1 MVVRPN
7 PAFVAAEAG
16 RHTMH
21 RFFVSPEVVATSSV
35 TLTGDQAHQVR
46 RVLRLQPGAEV
57 ALLDGSGWV
66 YRCAVASVNTADV
79 RLDVLDRTQGQGE
92 PSVHIVLHQAVLKG
106 DHFNW
111 VLQKGVEVGVSA
123 FVPTVC
129 ARSVV
134 DDMQAIDA
142 RRGRWERIIRE
153 AAEQCGRPLLPELRP
168 AQLLSQSLE
177 AGEQSSALRLIPWE
191 GEHVTRLGQVLAAC
205 NVAAGTCIELLVG
218 PEGGF
223 TEDEI
228 ERARRHGVQPVTLG
242 SRVLRA
248 ETAGIVAAT
257 AILVHAGEL

>member
-1 MVVRPN
+1 
-7 PAFVAAEAG
+7 
-16 RHTMH
+16 MH
-21 RFFVSPEVVATSSV
+21 RFFVSPEVVAASSV

-66 YRCAVASVNTADV
+66 YRCAVASSDQAGV
-79 RLDVLDRTQGQGE
+79 RLDVLERSQGQGE
-92 PSVHIVLHQAVLKG
+92 PSVHIVLHQAALKG

-111 VLQKGVEVGVSA
+111 VLQKGVEVGISA

-129 ARSVV
+129 ARNVV
-134 DDMQAIDA
+134 DDLQAIEV
-142 RRGRWERIIRE
+142 RRDRWERIIRE

-168 AQLLSQSLE
+168 AQLLSQSLKSTGD
-177 AGEQSSALRLIPWE
+177 AGSLRLIPWE
-191 GEHVTRLGQVLAAC
+191 GEQSTRLGHVLAAC
-205 NVAAGTCIELLVG
+205 NVAAGSRIELFVG

-223 TEDEI
+223 TGDEI

-242 SRVLRA
+242 PRVLRA

-257 AILVHAGEL
+257 AILFHAGEL

>member
-1 MVVRPN
+1 
-7 PAFVAAEAG
+7 
-16 RHTMH
+16 MH

-35 TLTGDQAHQVR
+35 TLTGDQAHQIR

-92 PSVHIVLHQAVLKG
+92 PSVYIVLHQAVLKG

-153 AAEQCGRPLLPELRP
+153 AAEQCGRPRLPELRP

-177 AGEQSSALRLIPWE
+177 AGEHVPEYPLPSRSSPDGEQSFPGPKNRHRF
-191 GEHVTRLGQVLAAC
+191 GR
-205 NVAAGTCIELLVG
+205 VAEMPHQRFHNGNADPLV
-218 PEGGF
+218 
-223 TEDEI
+223 
-228 ERARRHGVQPVTLG
+228 
-242 SRVLRA
+242 
-248 ETAGIVAAT
+248 
-257 AILVHAGEL
+257 